1 MHPVSCGIFQTK
13 TAKMGLNKYTSEVK
27 LINHNQQVV
36 FNYLSNFENLGTYLS
51 SGLLDRITEK
61 VPQIRI
67 TDFKSDRD
75 SCKFNI
81 TGMGIAEIKIV
92 NRDPFKTI
100 KVESSGGLPLSFTFW
115 IQLLPVD
122 QYQTKMRL
130 TLHAEMSMMIK
141 MVAGNKL
148 EDGIN
153 QLADTLSKLP
163 YQ

>member
-1 MHPVSCGIFQTK
+1 
-13 TAKMGLNKYTSEVK
+13 MGLSKYTSEVK

-51 SGLLDRITEK
+51 SGLLEKVTEK
-61 VPQIRI
+61 IPQIKI
-67 TDFKSDRD
+67 TDFKSDKD

-81 TGMGIAEIKIV
+81 TGIGVAEIKIV

-115 IQLLPVD
+115 VQLLPEDV
-122 QYQTKMRL
+122 YQTKMRL
-130 TLHAEMSMMIK
+130 TLHAEMSAMIK
-141 MVAGNKL
+141 MMAGNKL
-148 EDGIN
+148 EEGIN